1 MTSSDHNY
9 VNDHGAST
17 VYQEIVVNDDSIDRS
32 VIVLQSGNSEEAA
45 SNHNST
51 PLTDENVQGIE
62 VDVGSKKLQ
71 YRGYMIVAAGFMC
84 NFIIF
89 GFAFTFGVFQ
99 DFYLS
104 KDGPL
109 YGKPVATVSI
119 IGSLASALTYMVT
132 IGNNVL
138 LRFFSIQHTMAFGS
152 LLIAMGLIS
161 ASWAKEIWQFALSQ
175 GVMFGIGGSMAYL
188 PAIVHAPPYFG
199 AHRGI
204 AMGILFSG
212 TGIGGLALAPLTRYL
227 ITKYGWQWAL
237 RICGIITFVCLLPAT
252 FLVHPH
258 PSYVATH
265 KIKSAK
271 IEAVCLNMNLIT
283 SKKFIFHMI
292 GALLQS
298 AGYLIPGYYM
308 SSYGQ
313 TLGFSSNEGAV
324 FIGINNAVN
333 AISKVIVGYFADNF
347 GRVNMLLCCCLLSAI
362 TVFALWLVSTRGT
375 LIAFVILYGVV
386 SGPIISLLPT
396 CMVELFGVQHY
407 QSSTWLLY
415 FCRGVGTFLG
425 SPVAGLF
432 IKHGGSSA
440 HDYQNT
446 IIYNGVLFV
455 ANFICFTYVRTILA
469 SENEWKIRQ

>member
-1 MTSSDHNY
+1 
-9 VNDHGAST
+9 
-17 VYQEIVVNDDSIDRS
+17 
-32 VIVLQSGNSEEAA
+32 
-45 SNHNST
+45 
-51 PLTDENVQGIE
+51 
-62 VDVGSKKLQ
+62 
-71 YRGYMIVAAGFMC
+71 MIVAAGFMC

-104 KDGPL
+104 KGGPL

-119 IGSLASALTYMVT
+119 IGTLATSLTYMVT

-138 LRFFSIQHTMAFGS
+138 QHFFSIQQTMVFGS
-152 LLIAMGLIS
+152 LLMAMGLIS
-161 ASWAKEIWQFALSQ
+161 ASWAQEIWQFALSQ
-175 GVMFGIGGSMAYL
+175 GVMFGIGGSLTYL
-188 PAIVHAPPYFG
+188 PAIVHAPPYFS

-258 PSYVATH
+258 PNYVATH
-265 KIKSAK
+265 KLKSVK
-271 IEAVCLNMNLIT
+271 IEVLHLNMSLVT
-283 SKKFIFHMI
+283 SKKFIFHMT

-333 AISKVIVGYFADNF
+333 AVSKVIVGYFADNF
-347 GRVNMLLCCCLLSAI
+347 GRLNMLLCCCFLS
-362 TVFALWLVSTRGT
+362 TVTAFALWLVSTRGT

-407 QSSTWLLY
+407 QSSTWSLY
-415 FCRGVGTFLG
+415 FCRGVGKFLG
-425 SPVAGLF
+425 SPVAGSL

-440 HDYQNT
+440 HDYQNA
-446 IIYNGVLFV
+446 IIYNGILFV
-455 ANFICFTYVRTILA
+455 PNFLCFTYVRAILA
-469 SENEWKIRQ
+469 SENNWKIR